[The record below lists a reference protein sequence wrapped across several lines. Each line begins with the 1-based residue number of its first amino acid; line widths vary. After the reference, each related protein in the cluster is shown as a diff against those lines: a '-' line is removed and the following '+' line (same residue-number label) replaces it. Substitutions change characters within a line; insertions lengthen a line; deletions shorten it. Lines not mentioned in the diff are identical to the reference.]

1 MEPATSR
8 FPKIPCSL
16 AKISSATEGWQSST
30 SELNSMASPSEIV
43 RRIERIRQPISK
55 SSYNHVSVL
64 NNGMSECFAGSG
76 LGFSRSLIVHL
87 CTAAGHRLVCGLHD
101 RHGAE
106 RVFDR
111 YRQRGG
117 SAVEITHQAR
127 HAAHER
133 LREPGALELQA
144 LPFGRLALLE
154 FHVLELV
161 GQSSRIVEQHAQPR
175 FDGAARAFPFRVT
188 LLMLGAILM
197 AVVRLDIGA
206 HHVPVIHDYRRAAG
220 G

>member
-8 FPKIPCSL
+8 LPKMPCSF

-30 SELNSMASPSEIV
+30 RELNSMASPSEIV
-43 RRIERIRQPISK
+43 RRIERILQPISK

-64 NNGMSECFAGSG
+64 NNGISVCLAGSG

-87 CTAAGHRLVCGLHD
+87 CPAARGRLVCGLHD

-111 YRQRGG
+111 CRQRGG
-117 SAVEITHQAR
+117 SAVEVTHQAR

-133 LREPGALELQA
+133 LREPRAPEFQA
-144 LPFGRLALLE
+144 LPFGRHALLE

-161 GQSSRIVEQHAQPR
+161 GQSSGIVEQHAQAR
-175 FDGAARAFPFRVT
+175 LDGAARTFPFRVA
-188 LLMLGAILM
+188 LLMLGAIRM
-197 AVVRLDIGA
+197 
-206 HHVPVIHDYRRAAG
+206 
-220 G
+220 